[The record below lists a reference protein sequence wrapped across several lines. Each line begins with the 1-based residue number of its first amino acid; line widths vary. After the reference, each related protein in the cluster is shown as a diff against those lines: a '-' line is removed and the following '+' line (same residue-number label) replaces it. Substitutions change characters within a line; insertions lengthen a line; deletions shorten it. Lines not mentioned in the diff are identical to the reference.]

1 MSEDLTQIATFEDEA
16 TAEVLAGMLRGEG
29 VPTEVRPI
37 SPLPG
42 VVDEVRV
49 YVPTSLAH
57 RAKWF
62 INSSKV
68 SDAELDFA
76 ATGQLNGNEDT

>member
-1 MSEDLTQIATFEDEA
+1 MTEDLTQVATFEDEA
-16 TAEVLAGMLRGEG
+16 SAEILAGMLRIEG

-42 VVDEVRV
+42 IVDEVQV

-57 RAKWF
+57 RARWF
-62 INSSKV
+62 MNSSKV
-68 SDAELDFA
+68 TDEELRFA
-76 ATGQLNGNEDT
+76 ATGELGQDEP

>member
-1 MSEDLTQIATFEDEA
+1 MTEDLTQVATFEDEA
-16 TAEVLAGMLRGEG
+16 SAQLLASMLRDEG

-42 VVDEVRV
+42 IVDEVQV
-49 YVPTSLAH
+49 YVLTSLAH
-57 RAKWF
+57 RANWL

-68 SDAELDFA
+68 SDEELQFA
-76 ATGQLNGNEDT
+76 ATGELGHD